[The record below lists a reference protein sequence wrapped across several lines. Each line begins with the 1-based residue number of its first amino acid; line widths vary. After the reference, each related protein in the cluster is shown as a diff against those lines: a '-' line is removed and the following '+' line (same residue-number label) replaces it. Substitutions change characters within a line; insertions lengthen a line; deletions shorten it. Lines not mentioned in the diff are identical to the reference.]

1 MRWTLAL
8 MMVTLLGCED
18 LSSWQLAD
26 EEVFRGAVLGNDD
39 PDCPAGGCSFIRRGF
54 APGTTIELELDPTHT
69 SRPGTISTRGERCE
83 PTFDAEPLLPI
94 AALAHDHLSLYD
106 FPGGRRMRSY
116 IYALE
121 PTRGPL
127 AGRGA
132 MAFVSLMRN
141 GDVEVRIIAGD
152 GADDCAPMDCE
163 AFASGRCD
171 YFGVFRLRPELR

>member
-1 MRWTLAL
+1 MFALA
-8 MMVTLLGCED
+8 GCED
-18 LSSWQLAD
+18 LSSWQL
-26 EEVFRGAVLGNDD
+26 EEGDVYRGEVLGNDD

-54 APGTTIELELDPTHT
+54 APTTTIDLELDPGNIT
-69 SRPGTISTRGERCE
+69 RPGTITTRGERCE
-83 PTFDAEPLLPI
+83 PTFEEEPLLPI

-116 IYALE
+116 MYALE
-121 PTRGPL
+121 PERGPL

-141 GDVEVRIIAGD
+141 GDVELRVIAGD
-152 GADDCAPMDCE
+152 GAEDCAPSDCD

-171 YFGVFRLRPELR
+171 YFGVFRLRGEAR